1 MTTYTRN
8 IGLRRFMGVTEKVT
22 FTVDDVTDDNDVTE
36 TKVLKEVWIG
46 SDVVGLRRAIRKFGI
61 ER

>member
-1 MTTYTRN
+1 
-8 IGLRRFMGVTEKVT
+8 MGVTEKVT
-22 FTVDDVTDDNDVTE
+22 FTVTDDDVME
-36 TKVLKEVWIG
+36 TKVFKEVWIG